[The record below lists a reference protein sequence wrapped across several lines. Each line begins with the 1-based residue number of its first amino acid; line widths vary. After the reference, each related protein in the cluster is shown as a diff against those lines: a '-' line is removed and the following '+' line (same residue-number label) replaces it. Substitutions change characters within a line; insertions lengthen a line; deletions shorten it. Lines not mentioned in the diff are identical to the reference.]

1 MKNRNRVW
9 GIGLVVWGALAACSP
24 NVHELGDEPLA
35 GSGGS
40 GGSGK
45 GGSGS
50 ILPKGGSN
58 TIPTA
63 GAGGTVQNMAG
74 AAPQPE
80 ECFSPTQSVELA
92 LAEDALGCPCAAT
105 DPVCVSDLEAEPPWY
120 GMLLCED
127 GRWKSVP
134 PSCDEQCFSPTNS
147 PNLALINPDAGCA
160 CVDEPPECVKTEHE
174 GRPWRVSLYCE
185 RGKWTTGEDGVC
197 GDGRQADCHVD
208 GVTYAH
214 GARRVPAPFSAC
226 NTCVCNNGNLSECT
240 GNECAD
246 RTCEDGSYRA
256 KRCIECGP
264 VDQCLAVET
273 GCLSGPGCESGSCEE
288 GRCG

>member
-1 MKNRNRVW
+1 MKNRNRAW
-9 GIGLVVWGALAACSP
+9 GIGLVVWGTLAACSP
-24 NVHELGDEPLA
+24 DVHELGDEPLA

-58 TIPTA
+58 TTPTA
-63 GAGGTVQNMAG
+63 GAGSTFQNVAG

-80 ECFSPTQSVELA
+80 ECFSPTH
-92 LAEDALGCPCAAT
+92 
-105 DPVCVSDLEAEPPWY
+105 
-120 GMLLCED
+120 
-127 GRWKSVP
+127 
-134 PSCDEQCFSPTNS
+134 S
-147 PNLALINPDAGCA
+147 PNLALIDPDEGCA
-160 CVDEPPECVKTEHE
+160 CVDEPPECVETEHE

-185 RGKWTTGEDGVC
+185 RGQWTTGEDGVC
-197 GDGRQADCHVD
+197 GDGGQADCHVD

-226 NTCVCNNGNLSECT
+226 NTCVCNDGNLSECT

-246 RTCEDGSYRA
+246 RTCEQGSYRA
-256 KRCIECGP
+256 KRCVECGP
-264 VDQCLAVET
+264 VDQCLEVET
-273 GCLSGPGCESGSCEE
+273 GCLSGPGCESGFCEE